1 MRGPR
6 KNRRLGTK
14 FGEQRSKDQKVE
26 MEKKMDGE
34 KDRDEE

>member
-14 FGEQRSKDQKVE
+14 FGEQNQKI
-26 MEKKMDGE
+26 KGRDGE
-34 KDRDEE
+34 KDGWRKR